1 MLRKPK
7 LNNSKTSSLMPK
19 KVVDTWT
26 LTSTS
31 ARPCPNFS
39 TWTSPREATQATG
52 VALVPE
58 MVELILEG
66 VVDHL
71 TVAEEEDSQGP
82 RALGEIRTPQYS
94 WEILPTC
101 VANKRSGS
109 CLQAR
114 AYSR

>member
-1 MLRKPK
+1 MA
-7 LNNSKTSSLMPK
+7 
-19 KVVDTWT
+19 V
-26 LTSTS
+26 
-31 ARPCPNFS
+31 
-39 TWTSPREATQATG
+39 
-52 VALVPE
+52 VPE
-58 MVELILEG
+58 MVEVILEG

-82 RALGEIRTPQYS
+82 GATREIRTPQYS